1 MCQSF
6 DAGISN
12 MTVLGLSQESGNLDF
27 QFISSFSYCFFRSYF
42 KCFWTTRGINIQFF
56 KKTFRVCMSASS
68 AAT

>member
-42 KCFWTTRGINIQFF
+42 KCFWTDYTGYQYSI
-56 KKTFRVCMSASS
+56 
-68 AAT
+68 